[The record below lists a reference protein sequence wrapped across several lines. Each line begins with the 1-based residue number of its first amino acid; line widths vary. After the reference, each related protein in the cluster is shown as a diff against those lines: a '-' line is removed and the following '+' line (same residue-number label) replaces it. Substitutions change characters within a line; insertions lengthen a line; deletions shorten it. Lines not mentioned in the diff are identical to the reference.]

1 MWATNYDDAFN
12 DCSCLTA
19 EFSCYYYFLP
29 LWFYFFVTIDMH
41 FDNRVTSCVARFCG
55 LCSLDNQIHH
65 SVFFLSLSHSH
76 CKPCNIEYLPC
87 GGLFVTSSHE
97 IHSEKEQE
105 IHRWNL
111 LTFEVRDTETVF
123 VWITWLPQF
132 FALGATT
139 LGDGIYPC
147 PGCIEGRVLSVSSQL
162 RFMVCPCSVSW
173 LVLLLSLWLSWSEPW
188 CKCLCIVTQMLY

>member
-1 MWATNYDDAFN
+1 V
-12 DCSCLTA
+12 
-19 EFSCYYYFLP
+19 E
-29 LWFYFFVTIDMH
+29 
-41 FDNRVTSCVARFCG
+41 CG
-55 LCSLDNQIHH
+55 LQIMMMPSMIVLLAWLQNSLATTT
-65 SVFFLSLSHSH
+65 FSLYDFTSLLQLT
-76 CKPCNIEYLPC
+76 CTLTIVLPCNIEYLPC

-132 FALGATT
+132 FAFGATT

-173 LVLLLSLWLSWSEPW
+173 LVLLSSLWLSWSEPW
-188 CKCLCIVTQMLY
+188 CKCFCIVTQMLY